1 MRIMSKLFILLV
13 VGIIAVVLLNV
24 LVNLNSESFLISSD
38 GTAGSA
44 VSAGPTLL
52 APVQEPDTNTVSD
65 QNYNCLMYLLGLI
78 GIIGIMVISIN
89 YMKRN
94 R

>member
-13 VGIIAVVLLNV
+13 VGIIAVVILNV
-24 LVNLNSESFLISSD
+24 LVNLNAETFLISSD
-38 GTAGSA
+38 GTAGSDELA
-44 VSAGPTLL
+44 SPTLL

-65 QNYNCLMYLLGLI
+65 QNYNCLIYLLGLI